1 MKNKINCCRDIDL
14 SKINLKCCDNEIV
27 SIQEAGP
34 IQSHF
39 FDAALYLMQ
48 SRVREGLI
56 KTMGVK
62 FFFGTSYNGYKQCNI
77 SIQKP
82 SDCF

>member
-1 MKNKINCCRDIDL
+1 MENKINYCSDIEL

-27 SIQEAGP
+27 SIQEDAP
-34 IQSHF
+34 IESHF

-56 KTMGVK
+56 KRIGVDYG
-62 FFFGTSYNGYKQCNI
+62 FNY
-77 SIQKP
+77 P
-82 SDCF
+82 SVQVEIKVNPKS